1 MLCRR
6 TLSTVRPGVPRWVRV
21 TRWGMDQWVQWV
33 QIAVHRYAVIRAA
46 IPAVAVHVGTV
57 RVRAPAKLSPAAA

>member
-1 MLCRR
+1 
-6 TLSTVRPGVPRWVRV
+6 
-21 TRWGMDQWVQWV
+21 MDQWVQWV
-33 QIAVHRYAVIRAA
+33 QIAVHRFAVIRAA